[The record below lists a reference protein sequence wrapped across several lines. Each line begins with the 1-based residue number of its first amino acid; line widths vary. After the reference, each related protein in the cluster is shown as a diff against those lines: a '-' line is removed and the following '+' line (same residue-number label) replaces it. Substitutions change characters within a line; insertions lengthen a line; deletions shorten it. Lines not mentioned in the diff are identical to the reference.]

1 MKQFFAIAVLA
12 ALTVA
17 AVSCKKEKDTLPS
30 VTVAVTVDGQPF
42 AVEGVKVALADQ
54 AGTASYEALTDASGN
69 AKFKV
74 LAGSYRASA
83 SYRKLEGEKQFVY
96 NGAADITVAGDATFP
111 LALNKVECSQVIIKE
126 LYMGGVMINEK
137 DSFSDDAYIILY
149 NNSDKEA
156 DATDIAFGIL
166 NPSNGHASNKFI
178 SDGKLSYEDAGYVPA
193 YSAVW
198 NFKNSVKIPAYS
210 QIVVVCFSAI
220 DNSATYPNSVDL
232 SKAEYYWMSN
242 TDISATYKAAKYKV
256 SDAIPTSH
264 YLTTTP
270 FNSGTAWVLSNTAPA
285 LFIANMNASAVNA
298 LVSDTATFDTTA
310 GATAAFWAP
319 KFPTANILDAIEVW
333 NTASIEKSNY
343 RFPAKV
349 NTGYIGLTNKAGYS
363 LYRNVDK
370 EATEALAENE
380 GKLVYNYAGG
390 TADIDGGTTD
400 PSGID
405 AEASIKAG
413 AHIIYSDTN
422 DSSKDF
428 HQRKVS
434 SIK

>member
-1 MKQFFAIAVLA
+1 MKKYFAIAVLA
-12 ALTVA
+12 ALTIA

-42 AVEGVKVALADQ
+42 AVEGVKVVLADQ
-54 AGTASYEALTDASGN
+54 AGTASYEALTDAAGN

-74 LAGSYRASA
+74 LAGAYRASA

-126 LYMGGVMINEK
+126 LYQGGCQIGDGK
-137 DSFSDDAYIILY
+137 STSDDAYIILY

-156 DATDIAFGIL
+156 DASEVVFGIL
-166 NPSNGHASNKFI
+166 NPSNGNATNKFI
-178 SDGKLSYEDAGYVPA
+178 VDGKLTYEDAGYVPA
-193 YSAVW
+193 YSAIW
-198 NFKNSVKIPAYS
+198 WFTSPVKIPAYS
-210 QIVVVCFSAI
+210 QIVIAIFGAI
-220 DNSATYPNSVDL
+220 DHSATYPNSVNL
-232 SKAEYYWMSN
+232 SKSEYYWMSN
-242 TDISATYKAAKYKV
+242 TEISATFKNAKYKV
-256 SDAIPTSH
+256 ADGIPTTH
-264 YLTTTP
+264 YLTTQP
-270 FNSGTAWVLSNTAPA
+270 FNAGNAWVISNGSPA
-285 LFIANMNASAVNA
+285 LFIAKMAAASVQT
-298 LVSDTATFDTTA
+298 LVSATADFDITA
-310 GATAAFWAP
+310 GSAMGAP
-319 KFPTANILDAIEVW
+319 KFPAANILDAIEVW
-333 NTASIEKSNY
+333 SNANLEKSNY
-343 RFPAKV
+343 RFPAKI
-349 NTGYIGLTNKAGYS
+349 NTGYVGLTNQQGYT

-380 GKLVYNYAGG
+380 GKLVYSYACG
-390 TADIDGGTTD
+390 TADLDGGSTD

-422 DSSKDF
+422 DTSKDF

-434 SIK
+434 SLK